1 MSNGNGN
8 GIKLPLVINSSMLF
22 AGLVAIVTMWVQQ
35 GTMAEDISDLESS
48 PVTEARVVA
57 IETELKN
64 LTEHVRELGEAQRDN
79 TEEILD
85 AIRGE

>member
-1 MSNGNGN
+1 VSNGNGN

-85 AIRGE
+85 AIRSE